1 MIVGNPYRKSQ
12 ELNKNRRIYRIVIL
26 RKHRRNIGRT
36 KCTLERASIS
46 RGHACKWK
54 TFAFRDDDKYCIER
68 RHAIFIVAAERYG
81 HREGIYP
88 WHLEL
93 PIQRR
98 RGSSIK
104 ASGNSQSFISYA
116 FFESCS
122 KSRIRINRISGL
134 TSREVPRFRMD
145 HRERLESSW
154 EATKRRIRYIT
165 VDAYR
170 FTAAI

>member
-1 MIVGNPYRKSQ
+1 MKFRLWTVENLYRKSQ
-12 ELNKNRRIYRIVIL
+12 ELNKKCRIYRTL
-26 RKHRRNIGRT
+26 YWGNMRNIGRT

-54 TFAFRDDDKYCIER
+54 TFAFRDDDKYCIGR

-81 HREGIYP
+81 HWEEIYP

-93 PIQRR
+93 PIQHR

-104 ASGNSQSFISYA
+104 ASRNSQSFISYA

-134 TSREVPRFRMD
+134 TSREVR
-145 HRERLESSW
+145 
-154 EATKRRIRYIT
+154 T
-165 VDAYR
+165 VCEWTTGSD
-170 FTAAI
+170 